1 MNEWLGLPTCSDK
14 QWHRIIERLEQHV
27 TELAE
32 WSSSRV
38 RQMIVQRG
46 DAKKWVA
53 SFDGFYLTRGH
64 YSNNASATIHD
75 FKSSDIMWF
84 THHTKRGPGHNWEGT
99 SGGAEGDMLDE
110 LMGKVK
116 DSGFSIK
123 EIITDKDS
131 STNAIFCRHFP
142 EGRHPSNVTHPS
154 LVSCLSKL
162 PTRSPKKQMNAW
174 IEQKRTFQRTTALI
188 KSLGKPTITKPQAKR
203 LDDLGFTYEDL
214 VKLRSKHKDREVFQQ
229 VLKDKGV
236 NSKPKLSKF
245 LRP

>member
-1 MNEWLGLPTCSDK
+1 MILYVIYHATLSLGAHRALPD
-14 QWHRIIERLEQHV
+14 I
-27 TELAE
+27 LAME
-32 WSSSRV
+32 
-38 RQMIVQRG
+38 
-46 DAKKWVA
+46 
-53 SFDGFYLTRGH
+53 
-64 YSNNASATIHD
+64 
-75 FKSSDIMWF
+75 
-84 THHTKRGPGHNWEGT
+84 
-99 SGGAEGDMLDE
+99 
-110 LMGKVK
+110 KV
-116 DSGFSIK
+116 F
-123 EIITDKDS
+123 
-131 STNAIFCRHFP
+131 
-142 EGRHPSNVTHPS
+142 THPS

-236 NSKPKLSKF
+236 NSKPLREKLSKN